1 MNRMITVHTSL
12 DDTPF
17 FFQSLTGKEALSSL
31 YTFHVDVLCEAQP
44 VDPKKLL
51 GQTLTVGC
59 YQTPLTPP
67 RYLSGIMT
75 RVEVKGAGQQ

>member
-12 DDTPF
+12 DDIPF
-17 FFQSLTGKEALSSL
+17 LFQSLTGREALSSL
-31 YTFHVDVLCEAQP
+31 YTFHVDVLCETHP

-51 GQTLTVGC
+51 GHTLTVEC
-59 YQTPLTPP
+59 RQTPQLPP

-75 RVEVKGAGQQ
+75 RVEVKGRDR